1 MAPVSLPTSTLKAP
15 IGSSTAPSRRAGR
28 RSIVALLSVLV
39 MVVALAAPAGAA
51 PKAKH
56 EPTLVSREAAPVVAG
71 VPTWVNV
78 LWVADG
84 SIDEFTVTA
93 SVKDVEVAYSPTTG
107 DHAGPMNGYALDH
120 LETDFTALRLTVP
133 EDYSKKDVKVTL
145 VASWTRPD
153 GKSMTKKF
161 RVWAP
166 VVHFDGDRDWQLVDD
181 EASLGTG
188 WVEVPVFGLAPS
200 SDDLRFTLADSDGV
214 DVYLPQSD
222 WTGPHHD
229 SNLAAGESDVLRFFV
244 EPSTVSADHT
254 FVFDATWARTGTPK
268 AEAVSFTVRAG

>member
-1 MAPVSLPTSTLKAP
+1 MAPVSLPTSNLTAL
-15 IGSSTAPSRRAGR
+15 IGSSTTTPRRAGR
-28 RSIVALLSVLV
+28 QAMVALLTVLALV
-39 MVVALAAPAGAA
+39 GALAAPAGAA

-56 EPTLVSREAAPVVAG
+56 EPTLVSKEAAPVVAG

-84 SIDEFTVTA
+84 SIDKFTVTA
-93 SVKDVEVAYSPTTG
+93 SARGVDVAYSPTTG

-133 EDYSKKDVKVTL
+133 EDYSKKNVKVTL

-153 GKSMTKKF
+153 GKSKSKKY
-161 RVWAP
+161 RVQVP

-200 SDDLRFTLADSDGV
+200 SDDLRFTLADTGGV

-229 SNLAAGESDVLRFFV
+229 SNLAAGESDVLRFYV
-244 EPSTVSADHT
+244 EPGTISADHT

-268 AEAVSFTVRAG
+268 AEAVKFTVRAG